1 MKGKGK
7 TLKYEGWILLSLSN
21 FPFLFLSYFTPP
33 VHFHLHPLP
42 MFLLFFSPLNF
53 GFFVSL
59 FPQGIEKL
67 SDKSLQACDHC
78 MFLKACHHLHMY
90 VHLRFACACTVH
102 IHGWVPFACSWET
115 DAYTHAE
122 IWHGCVA
129 FLYRDWNINQNWDYL
144 QRRRKRGGSNH
155 IPHAILKGSQ
165 CVFER
170 DGVCVCSNVCKLEHF
185 LLSPAK
191 IRIEGGL
198 RRERKDGKK

>member
-1 MKGKGK
+1 MKDGFYFHFLTSRFCSSR
-7 TLKYEGWILLSLSN
+7 TLPHPFIFICTRSPCSSFFVHLSILAFLSLC
-21 FPFLFLSYFTPP
+21 FPKGLRNY
-33 VHFHLHPLP
+33 
-42 MFLLFFSPLNF
+42 
-53 GFFVSL
+53 
-59 FPQGIEKL
+59 QI
-67 SDKSLQACDHC
+67 KSLQACGHC